1 MRTTVRRELIAAA
14 GLFFWGAF
22 LPSGASGAAESC
34 ESLSARYVSAVV
46 LAARTCIERNLP
58 RGRPCLTNNRTPNLT
73 AKKVNAACP
82 TGTVDRLACTARQAI
97 VAAGLPY
104 DTALPSS
111 GFTHICTSASCGNG
125 ALEPGEQCDDGNVVN
140 GDGCSATCQLE
151 GGACNDIC
159 AGVLP
164 VSGTAIKAERVATGL
179 SNPLLV
185 TAPPRDVSRLFIVQQ
200 GGQIKILKWGALLPT
215 PFLDVASEVSCCGEQ
230 GLLGLAFHPD
240 YVNNGRFFIDY
251 TDSAGNTVVA
261 ERRVSSNPDV
271 ADSTEIALLHVNQ
284 PFANHNGGHL
294 AFGPDGYLYI
304 GLGDGGSGGDP
315 FGNGQNI
322 NQLLG
327 KLLRIDVDSASPYGI
342 PPTNP
347 FAGATPGAD
356 EIWAFGLRNPWR
368 YSFDRLNGDLYIGD
382 VGQNRFEEVD
392 YQPALSSGGQNYG
405 WNVVEGNGHCYPSG
419 NSCDQTGMTLPV
431 IDYDHSSGACSIT
444 GGYVYRGCKM
454 PDLRG
459 TYFYGDYCSAFV
471 KTFEISGG
479 AATNLQD
486 RTADLASG
494 GASILNISSFGEDA
508 RGEMYVVDIGGGSV
522 FKVVPGP

>member
-1 MRTTVRRELIAAA
+1 MHRMFARRLQIAVSLLLLS
-14 GLFFWGAF
+14 GG
-22 LPSGASGAAESC
+22 LPSAALAVGESC
-34 ESLSARYVSAVV
+34 ESLSARYLSAVV
-46 LAARTCIERNLP
+46 LAARTCMVRNLP
-58 RGRPCLTNNRTPNLT
+58 RGRQCTTNNRIPNLR
-73 AKKVNAACP
+73 ANKVSAACAA
-82 TGTVDRLACTARQAI
+82 GTTDRLDCTARQGIIAS
-97 VAAGLPY
+97 GLPY
-104 DTALPSS
+104 DTSLPGS

-125 ALEPGEQCDDGNVVN
+125 VLEAGEQCDDGNVIN

-159 AGVLP
+159 AGVVP
-164 VSGTAIKAERVATGL
+164 VSGTSIVAERVATGL
-179 SNPLLV
+179 TNPLLV

-200 GGQIKILKWGALLPT
+200 TGQIKILKWGAMLPT
-215 PFLDVASEVSCCGEQ
+215 PFLDVSSEVSCCGEQ

-240 YVNNGRFFIDY
+240 FVNNGRFFIDY
-251 TDSAGNTVVA
+251 TDTMGNTVVA

-271 ADSTEIALLHVNQ
+271 SDVTETALLHVTQ

-356 EIWAFGLRNPWR
+356 EIWAYGLRNPWR

-382 VGQNRFEEVD
+382 VGQDRFEEVD

-419 NSCDQTGMTLPV
+419 SGCDQTGMTLPV
-431 IDYDHSSGACSIT
+431 LDYDHSNGCSIT

-459 TYFYGDYCSAFV
+459 TYFYGDYCSHFV
-471 KTFEISGG
+471 RTLQISGG

-486 RTADLASG
+486 RTADIVSG
-494 GASILNISSFGEDA
+494 GASIGSISSFGEDA
-508 RGEMYVVDIGGGSV
+508 RGEMYIVDLGGSV
-522 FKVVPGP
+522 FKIVPGP

>member
-1 MRTTVRRELIAAA
+1 MHEATFRQRTRLATCLVLWATSLPAVAAA
-14 GLFFWGAF
+14 AT
-22 LPSGASGAAESC
+22 ESC
-34 ESLSARYVSAVV
+34 ESLSARYLSAVV
-46 LAARTCIERNLP
+46 LAARTCMVRQLP
-58 RGRPCLTNNRTPNLT
+58 RGLQCTSSNKLPNSRGN
-73 AKKVNAACP
+73 KVAAACP
-82 TGTVDRLACTARQAI
+82 AGTTTRLDCTARQAI
-97 VAAGLPY
+97 IASGLPY
-104 DTALPSS
+104 DSALPGS
-111 GFTHICTSASCGNG
+111 GFTHVCSTASCGNG
-125 ALEPGEQCDDGNVVN
+125 TLEAGEQCDDGNVVN

-151 GGACNDIC
+151 GGACNDVC
-159 AGVLP
+159 AGVVP
-164 VSGTAIKAERVATGL
+164 VVGTTIKAERIASGL
-179 SNPLLV
+179 SNPLLA
-185 TAPPRDVSRLFIVQQ
+185 TAPPRDVSRLFLVQQ
-200 GGQIKILKWGALLPT
+200 GGQIKILKWGAMLPT
-215 PFLDVASEVSCCGEQ
+215 PFLDVSSEVSCCGEQ

-251 TDSAGNTVVA
+251 TDTSGNTVVA

-271 ADSTEIALLHVNQ
+271 ADTMETALLHVTQ

-294 AFGPDGYLYI
+294 AFGADGYLYI

-315 FGNGQNI
+315 MGNGQNI

-347 FAGATPGAD
+347 FAGAIPGTD

-368 YSFDRLNGDLYIGD
+368 FSFDRLNGDLYIGD

-392 YQPALSSGGQNYG
+392 YQTALSSGGQNYG

-419 NSCDQTGMTLPV
+419 SGCDQSGMTLPV
-431 IDYDHSSGACSIT
+431 LEYDHSNACSIT

-471 KTFEISGG
+471 RSFTISGG
-479 AATNLQD
+479 AVTNPQD
-486 RTADLASG
+486 RTAELASG
-494 GASILNISSFGEDA
+494 GAAIGSISSFGEDA
-508 RGEMYVVDIGGGSV
+508 RGELYVVDLGGSV
-522 FKVVPGP
+522 FKIVPGP